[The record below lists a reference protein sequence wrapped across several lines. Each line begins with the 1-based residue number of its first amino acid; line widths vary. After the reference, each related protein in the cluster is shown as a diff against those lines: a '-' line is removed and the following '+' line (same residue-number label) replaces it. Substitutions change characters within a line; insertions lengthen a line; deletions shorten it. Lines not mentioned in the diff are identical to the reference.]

1 MKCIIVEDEPFALEL
16 IKGYALR
23 TPFLTISDVFTNPFK
38 ALTFLMENEV
48 DLIFL
53 DINMP
58 ELSGLE
64 LLNSLPVA
72 PMVIFTTAYSEFGA
86 ESYNYNAVDYLL
98 KPITYGRFLK
108 AVNKA
113 VDLKGTKSEE
123 KPTDLEFEDTAAST
137 EQIFLKSGNKLHK
150 VKVADIQY
158 IEGAGNYMAFY
169 FTGGKKIL
177 SLINMSEL
185 MELLPRDRFV
195 RIHKSYVISLDHIDF
210 IQRHQVSIQEKFIP
224 IGLTYRE
231 HFLKKHQEK

>member
-16 IKGYALR
+16 TRGYVLK
-23 TPFLTISDVFTNPFK
+23 TPFLSLSEAFTNPFK
-38 ALTFLMENEV
+38 ALSYLMENDI
-48 DLIFL
+48 DLLFL

-64 LLNSLPVA
+64 LLNSLPDP

-86 ESYNYNAVDYLL
+86 ESYNYNAVDYVL

-113 VDLKGTKSEE
+113 VEVWTSKIQE
-123 KPTDLEFEDTAAST
+123 KPTKSNSIECKSSE

-150 VKVADIQY
+150 VKLDNILY

-169 FTGGKKIL
+169 LSEGKKIL
-177 SLINMSEL
+177 SLLTMSEL
-185 MELLPRDRFV
+185 MKILPAERFV
-195 RIHKSYVISLDHIDF
+195 RIHKSYVVAMDHMEVIEK
-210 IQRHQVSIQEKFIP
+210 HQVSIQGKPIP

-231 HFLKKHQEK
+231 HFFERNRKK

>member
-16 IKGYALR
+16 TRGYVLK
-23 TPFLTISDVFTNPFK
+23 TPFLSLSGAFTNPFK
-38 ALTFLMENEV
+38 ALTFLMQNEI

-72 PMVIFTTAYSEFGA
+72 PMVIFTTAYPEFGA

-98 KPITYGRFLK
+98 KPIPYGRFLK

-113 VDLKGTKSEE
+113 VELRSTKV
-123 KPTDLEFEDTAAST
+123 EDKQLLSQSQERTSPG
-137 EQIFLKSGNKLHK
+137 EQVFLKSGNKLHK
-150 VKVADIQY
+150 VKIDSIFY
-158 IEGAGNYMAFY
+158 IEGAGNYMAFHLS
-169 FTGGKKIL
+169 GGKKIL
-177 SLINMSEL
+177 SLLNMSEL
-185 MELLPRDRFV
+185 MQILPVDQFV
-195 RIHKSYVISLDHIDF
+195 RIHKSYVVAINHLDI
-210 IQRHQVSIQEKFIP
+210 IERHQVTIQGKPIP

-231 HFLKKHQEK
+231 HFYERNRKS